1 MYKLLIVDD
10 EPNIRAGLRNLVEW
24 DVYGIEIAGE
34 AEDGMKAYLQIK
46 HNHPDIALIDI
57 SMPNMTGLELIEL
70 CSSLDNPPKFIIL
83 SGYNDFEYVRTAI
96 RYGAVN
102 YLLKPVNQEELTN
115 TIISTVKLLDNS
127 RTQKTYFKEGIQILR
142 NDTLLRLLTHRIDS
156 KELREKSRFLHLTFR
171 CSSMRVGLLK
181 PNRTRELASKPI
193 FSAADIETC
202 QTLCNSVCSCYAA
215 LDADTMLILIL
226 LDYSH
231 ALNESDFLELLQTCA
246 QQLSNDHPSSFYTAV
261 GPNAASAN
269 ELYLSYNQALQE
281 IEQKQTCEQ
290 VLQKESS
297 QLSENMEIQE
307 ILFDTEL
314 MIQALKDHAEEK
326 GNEIIHAYFG
336 SISDH
341 PQVDLEAI
349 KYALIEVIIEIMQK
363 LDFSPLTDQ
372 SIHTLKQRAFS
383 MIRSSNTAAALE
395 ENLIVFFHILF
406 EQLNEYTNSRYSTVV
421 QNALIYV
428 RDHYQDCN
436 LSLKTLAAKM
446 DVNPTYLGRQ
456 FSQETKEYF
465 SDYVNRIRI
474 AQAIQLL
481 NSTTWKTAKIAE
493 NVGFTT
499 VSYFFTIF
507 KKVTGGRPGDYRKT
521 LP

>member
-10 EPNIRAGLRNLVEW
+10 EPNIRAGLKNLVEW

-46 HNHPDIALIDI
+46 HHQPDIALIDI

-70 CSSLDNPPKFIIL
+70 CNNLDNPPKFIIL

-115 TIISTVKLLDNS
+115 TIVSTVKLLDNS
-127 RTQKTYFKEGIQILR
+127 RAQKTYFKEGIQILR

-181 PNRTRELASKPI
+181 PNKSQEINSKPI
-193 FSAADIETC
+193 LSAADIESC

-231 ALNESDFLELLQTCA
+231 SLDENDFLNLLQTCV
-246 QQLSNDHPSSFYTAV
+246 QQLSDAHPSLFYTAV
-261 GPNAASAN
+261 GPNVASAN

-281 IEQKQTCEQ
+281 IERKQTCEQ

-297 QLSENMEIQE
+297 QLTGNTDVQE
-307 ILFDTEL
+307 ILFDTRVI
-314 MIQALKDHAEEK
+314 IQALKNNTEEK
-326 GNEIIHAYFG
+326 INEIVQTYFH
-336 SISDH
+336 SISNC
-341 PQVDLEAI
+341 PQADLESI
-349 KYALIEVIIEIMQK
+349 KYALIEAIIEIMQK

-372 SIHTLKQRAFS
+372 SIHSLKQRAFS
-383 MIRSSNTAAALE
+383 IIRSSNTTAALE
-395 ENLIVFFHILF
+395 ENLIVFFHVLS
-406 EQLNEYTNSRYSTVV
+406 EQLNENTNSKYSTLV
-421 QNALIYV
+421 QNTLNYV
-428 RDHYQDCN
+428 REHYHDCN

-456 FSQETKEYF
+456 FSLETKEYF
-465 SDYVNRIRI
+465 SDYINRIRI

-481 NSTTWKTAKIAE
+481 NSTSWKTSKIAE
-493 NVGFTT
+493 SVGFTT

-507 KKVTGGRPGDYRKT
+507 KKVTGGRPGDYRKN
-521 LP
+521 L